1 MQSKEIAE
9 ALDELIDRTRSLAV
23 ELRNCAKT
31 YHALEPLAEAVHGL
45 EMALVVSSV
54 RNGCLLG
61 NNRDKAEPR
70 A

>member
-1 MQSKEIAE
+1 MQSREITE
-9 ALDELIDRTRSLAV
+9 ALNELIDRTRSLAI
-23 ELRNCAKT
+23 ELHKSAKT
-31 YHALEPLAEAVHGL
+31 YHALEPLAKAVHGL